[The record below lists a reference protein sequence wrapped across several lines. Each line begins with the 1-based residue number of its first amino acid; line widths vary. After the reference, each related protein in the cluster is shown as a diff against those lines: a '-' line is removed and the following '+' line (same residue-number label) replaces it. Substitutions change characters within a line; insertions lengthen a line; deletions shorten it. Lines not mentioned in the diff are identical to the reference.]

1 MVFLSI
7 PNGATLSIDVNPNT
21 TTISAFEQIV
31 HQRTNVPQ
39 PLLRYSLRA
48 QNPSRVFHDSLLL
61 SDLGVC
67 RFSTV
72 IIHVPLLGGDEEA
85 LPPRFP
91 EEPVN
96 IWITVARLEE
106 ADGHTAMV
114 WNTIEM
120 CVETLQRGG
129 VVIDREYWINAA
141 RACERGRYVVTC
153 KAIIKNFIGIGVD
166 GEDRKR
172 TWLADAEMSKNR
184 GFIETARAIYE
195 HSLTVFLYKKSV
207 WLKAALLEKSHGSK
221 ESLDALLS
229 KAVTYV
235 PHAEVLW
242 LMCAKEKLLAGD
254 VTSARSILQEACG
267 VIPRSEEIWL
277 AAFKLEYENKEM
289 ERARMLLAKARERVE
304 SERVWMKSA
313 IVERELGNVEEERVL
328 LGEGLKQFPTF
339 SKLWLMLVQL
349 EERFNNLEHARKAY
363 ESGLKHCPNC
373 IPLWLSYANLE
384 ERVNELN
391 KAREILITA
400 RKKNPHVADLW
411 LAAVRVELTHDN
423 RGEAENLMS
432 KALQECPK
440 SGILLAEDIGMATRP
455 HRKTKSMDAMKKC
468 FRDPHVTAAVA
479 KLFWQDKKVEKA
491 RAWLKRAVTLNQ
503 DIGDHWALY
512 YKFELQH
519 GTEVR
524 QKQILAKCVACEP
537 KRGEKWQA
545 ISKAVENAHQPIEA
559 ILNKV
564 LIALSKEEKA
574 T

>member
-1 MVFLSI
+1 MVFISI
-7 PNGATLSIDVNPNT
+7 PNATTLSIDVNPNT

-31 HQRTNVPQ
+31 QQRTNVPQ

-61 SDLGVC
+61 SDLSVC

-72 IIHVPLLGGDEEA
+72 IIHVPLLGGDEGA

-91 EEPVN
+91 EEPV

-141 RACERGRYVVTC
+141 RVCERGRYVVTC

-166 GEDRKR
+166 EEDRKR
-172 TWLADAEMSKNR
+172 TWLADAEMSKKR

-195 HSLTVFLYKKSV
+195 HSLTAY
-207 WLKAALLEKSHGSK
+207 A
-221 ESLDALLS
+221 
-229 KAVTYV
+229 
-235 PHAEVLW
+235 
-242 LMCAKEKLLAGD
+242 
-254 VTSARSILQEACG
+254 
-267 VIPRSEEIWL
+267 VIPSSEEIWL

-313 IVERELGNVEEERVL
+313 IVERELSHVEEERRL
-328 LGEGLKQFPTF
+328 IDEGLKQFPTF
-339 SKLWLMLVQL
+339 FKFWLMLVQL
-349 EERFNNLEHARKAY
+349 EERFNNLEQAKKAC

-373 IPLWLSYANLE
+373 IPLWISYANLE

-400 RKKNPHVADLW
+400 RKKNPYVADLW
-411 LAAVRVELTHDN
+411 LAAVRVELRHDN
-423 RGEAENLMS
+423 RGEAENLLS

-440 SGILLAEDIGMATRP
+440 SGILLAADIEMATRSQ
-455 HRKTKSMDAMKKC
+455 RKTNSMDAMKKC

-479 KLFWQDKKVEKA
+479 KLFWQEKKVEKA

-519 GTEVR
+519 GTKVR
-524 QKQILAKCVACEP
+524 QKAILAKCVAREP

-545 ISKAVENAHQPIEA
+545 ISKAVENAH
-559 ILNKV
+559 
-564 LIALSKEEKA
+564 
-574 T
+574 

>member
-7 PNGATLSIDVNPNT
+7 PNGTTLSIDVNPNT
-21 TTISAFEQIV
+21 TTISAFEQLV
-31 HQRTNVPQ
+31 HRRTNVPQ
-39 PLLRYSLRA
+39 PLLRYSIRA

-72 IIHVPLLGGDEEA
+72 IIHVPLLGGDEGA

-91 EEPVN
+91 EEPV

-129 VVIDREYWINAA
+129 VVIDRECWINAA
-141 RACERGRYVVTC
+141 RVCERGRYVVTC

-166 GEDRKR
+166 EEDRKR
-172 TWLADAEMSKNR
+172 TWLADAEMSKKR

-195 HSLTVFLYKKSV
+195 HSLTVFLNKKSI
-207 WLKAALLEKSHGSK
+207 WLKAALLEKSHGSRA
-221 ESLDALLS
+221 SLDAFLR
-229 KAVTYV
+229 KAVTNV
-235 PHAEVLW
+235 PQAEILW
-242 LMCAKEKLLAGD
+242 LMGAKEKLLAGE
-254 VTSARSILQEACG
+254 VTAGRAILQEACG
-267 VIPRSEEIWL
+267 VIPNSAEIWL

-313 IVERELGNVEEERVL
+313 IVERELGNVEEERRL
-328 LGEGLKQFPTF
+328 IDEGLKQFPTF
-339 SKLWLMLVQL
+339 FKLWLMLVQL
-349 EERFNNLEHARKAY
+349 EERFNNLEQAKKAC

-373 IPLWLSYANLE
+373 IPLWISYANLE

-400 RKKNPHVADLW
+400 RKKNPYVADLW
-411 LAAVRVELTHDN
+411 LAAVRVELRHDN
-423 RGEAENLMS
+423 RGEAENLLS

-440 SGILLAEDIGMATRP
+440 SGILLAADIEMATRSQ
-455 HRKTKSMDAMKKC
+455 RKTKSMDAMKKC

-479 KLFWQDKKVEKA
+479 KLFWQEKKKA
-491 RAWLKRAVTLNQ
+491 
-503 DIGDHWALY
+503 
-512 YKFELQH
+512 
-519 GTEVR
+519 
-524 QKQILAKCVACEP
+524 ILAKCLAREP
-537 KRGEKWQA
+537 KRGEKRQA
-545 ISKAVENAHQPIEA
+545 ISKAVENAHQPTEV

-564 LIALSKEEKA
+564 FIALSKEEKA